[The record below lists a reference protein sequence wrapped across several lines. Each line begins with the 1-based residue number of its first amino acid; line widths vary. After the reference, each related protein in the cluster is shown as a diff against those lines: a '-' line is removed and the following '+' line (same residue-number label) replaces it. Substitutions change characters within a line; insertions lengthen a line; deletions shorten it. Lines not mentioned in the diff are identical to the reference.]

1 MWLHCLNLQ
10 AYWPMAHGNSLKC
23 KVFVMNT
30 KKHGFNKWLH
40 RGTYTTIKERQR
52 FVTLHWSRSLVSFH
66 ACTVEA
72 VRRCCNSFFI
82 RSYEKG
88 WLEHQLNVCSKRL
101 QQQNVAWTIM
111 ITWRPEFQNVQGLP
125 WQEYDVMSLGM
136 QAALIRPNCVLFL
149 ILPFDIVISRF
160 HLSFLL
166 WKPMHGLKISSANIT
181 AWEKKQDITTWV
193 LGGRFM
199 GGWGCKLF
207 ESVSDIALSR
217 KKHKLLLNGCQK
229 IMIQHVEKMVTVAW
243 FSMWANHGN
252 SDLVSFGT

>member
-1 MWLHCLNLQ
+1 MSRALSWSHGDLNFKTYRGYHGKNIMFWFWECKLHSFDQIVFGFTVILQ
-10 AYWPMAHGNSLKC
+10 
-23 KVFVMNT
+23 
-30 KKHGFNKWLH
+30 
-40 RGTYTTIKERQR
+40 
-52 FVTLHWSRSLVSFH
+52 
-66 ACTVEA
+66 
-72 VRRCCNSFFI
+72 
-82 RSYEKG
+82 
-88 WLEHQLNVCSKRL
+88 
-101 QQQNVAWTIM
+101 
-111 ITWRPEFQNVQGLP
+111 
-125 WQEYDVMSLGM
+125 
-136 QAALIRPNCVLFL
+136 
-149 ILPFDIVISRF
+149 FDIVISRF
-160 HLSFLL
+160 HLSALL

>member
-1 MWLHCLNLQ
+1 MSRELSWSHGDLNFKT
-10 AYWPMAHGNSLKC
+10 YRGYHGRILCYDFGNASC
-23 KVFVMNT
+23 THST
-30 KKHGFNKWLH
+30 KL
-40 RGTYTTIKERQR
+40 
-52 FVTLHWSRSLVSFH
+52 LLV
-66 ACTVEA
+66 
-72 VRRCCNSFFI
+72 
-82 RSYEKG
+82 
-88 WLEHQLNVCSKRL
+88 
-101 QQQNVAWTIM
+101 
-111 ITWRPEFQNVQGLP
+111 
-125 WQEYDVMSLGM
+125 
-136 QAALIRPNCVLFL
+136 L
-149 ILPFDIVISRF
+149 ILQFDIVISRF
-160 HLSFLL
+160 HLSALL

-229 IMIQHVEKMVTVAW
+229 IMIQHVGKMVTVAW